1 MNNMFII
8 VIIVILAGIGVLSFA
23 LSLLA
28 DVARWT
34 KLTEILL
41 QLSLVVL
48 LIAFILTVV
57 FGFIAFILSLLNPI

>member
-1 MNNMFII
+1 MFII
-8 VIIVILAGIGVLSFA
+8 VIIVLLACIGALSFA

-57 FGFIAFILSLLNPI
+57 LGFIGFILSLLNSI

>member
-57 FGFIAFILSLLNPI
+57 LGFIDFILSLLNSI

>member
-1 MNNMFII
+1 MFII
-8 VIIVILAGIGVLSFA
+8 VIIVILAGIGALSFA